1 MQKDNAKKSSS
12 QTFLKGAMVLTVSMI
27 IVKLCGMVYKIM
39 LTKIYAM
46 FGDQYA
52 GIGTGIF
59 SNAYELYIPLFTL
72 ATAGFPIAVS
82 RLISESIAK
91 ERYKDVKQ
99 IHKVSKPFFVILG
112 FVSFSLMVG
121 LSFWYVD
128 YVNSPYSIYAL
139 MMLAPSVF
147 FGCIVS
153 IYRGYFEGQRN
164 MNPTAISEIIEAC
177 VKMILGLSLAYF
189 VMKFGI
195 SSYKSTGTVFGL
207 TFKNEIEAMNTLIGF
222 SVASAIFAISFG
234 GFLSYIALRI
244 IFKRRKNDIPLE
256 YYENSVDALSRKET
270 LKNLVKTAIPIG
282 LAALVMSVS
291 SSIDTIIIQ
300 KILYNMAISDRE
312 ALLAQFDG
320 HLDENI
326 PLVFN
331 QSIINVAPLL
341 TNPLGILVGEKITK
355 IPELAEINPITIHTY
370 LMGAFSC
377 ALTVMQLITSVTQV
391 FGTSALPSVTN
402 AYTRGDKTELK
413 KSIETVLKLTM
424 LFTLPAGIGMFVL
437 PYPIISLLYD
447 GYVAVVAADVLR
459 VMGMSVIVVAVST
472 PICSM
477 IQGVGRVDLPLKLY
491 SIAMVIKIA
500 TNIAFVS
507 IVDINIV
514 GGAVGSLVSFLF
526 VCVVGMY
533 FLVKKSGVVPDFLQ
547 SVLKP
552 LFSAL
557 LCGVA
562 AYFAY
567 GLFDNF
573 MGAKIAII
581 CAICVAAVVY
591 VFALLLMRTFTENEI
606 YMLPKGNKFVTILA
620 KFNLIR

>member
-91 ERYKDVKQ
+91 ERYKDVQQ
-99 IHKVSKPFFVILG
+99 IHRVSKPFFVILG
-112 FVSFSLMVG
+112 FVSFALMVG

-153 IYRGYFEGQRN
+153 IYRGYFEGHRN

-189 VMKFGI
+189 VMKYGI

-244 IFKRRKNDIPLE
+244 IFKRKKNDIPQE

-300 KILYNMAISDRE
+300 KILYNMAITDRD

-320 HLDENI
+320 QLDANI
-326 PLVFN
+326 PL
-331 QSIINVAPLL
+331 
-341 TNPLGILVGEKITK
+341 NPTK
-355 IPELAEINPITIHTY
+355 DNPITIHTY

-377 ALTVMQLITSVTQV
+377 ALTVMQLITAVTQV

-413 KSIETVLKLTM
+413 KSIESVLKLTM
-424 LFTLPAGIGMFVL
+424 LVTLPAGIGMFVL

-477 IQGVGRVDLPLKLY
+477 LQGIGRVDLPLKLY

-507 IVDINIV
+507 IVEINIV

-533 FLVKKSGVVPDFLQ
+533 FLVKKAEVMPDFFQ

-552 LFSAL
+552 LFSAI

-573 MGAKIAII
+573 MGAKVATIF
-581 CAICVAAVVY
+581 AICVAAVVY
-591 VFALLLMRTFTENEI
+591 VFALLLLRTFTENEI
-606 YMLPKGNKFVTILA
+606 CMLPKGNKFVTILA

>member
-1 MQKDNAKKSSS
+1 MQKDNVKKSGS

-91 ERYKDVKQ
+91 ERYKDVRQ
-99 IHKVSKPFFVILG
+99 IHRVSKPFFVILG
-112 FVSFSLMVG
+112 FVSFALMVG

-128 YVNSPYSIYAL
+128 FVNSPYSIYAL

-153 IYRGYFEGQRN
+153 IYRGYFEGHRN

-177 VKMILGLSLAYF
+177 VKMTLGLSLAYL
-189 VMKFGI
+189 VMRFGI
-195 SSYKSTGTVFGL
+195 NSYKSTGTIFGL

-234 GFLSYIALRI
+234 GFLSYIALKI
-244 IFKRRKNDIPLE
+244 IFKRRKNDIPEE

-270 LKNLVKTAIPIG
+270 LINLVKTAIPIG

-300 KILYNMAISDRE
+300 KILYNMAIENRE

-320 HLDENI
+320 HLDANI
-326 PLVFN
+326 PL
-331 QSIINVAPLL
+331 
-341 TNPLGILVGEKITK
+341 NPTEN
-355 IPELAEINPITIHTY
+355 NPITIHTY
-370 LMGAFSC
+370 LMGAFGC
-377 ALTVMQLITSVTQV
+377 ALTVMQLVTAVTQV
-391 FGTSALPSVTN
+391 FGTSAMPSVTN
-402 AYTRGDKTELK
+402 AYTRGDKVELK

-424 LFTLPAGIGMFVL
+424 LVTLPAGIGMFAL

-447 GYVAVVAADVLR
+447 GYVATVAADVLR
-459 VMGMSVIVVAVST
+459 VMGISVIFVAIST
-472 PICSM
+472 PLCSM
-477 IQGVGRVDLPLKLY
+477 LQGVGRVDLPLKLY

-500 TNIAFVS
+500 TNYAFVS
-507 IVDINIV
+507 IVEINIV

-533 FLVKKSGVVPDFLQ
+533 FLVKKSGVMPDFFQ

-567 GLFDNF
+567 GLFDSLI
-573 MGAKIAII
+573 GGKISTI
-581 CAICVAAVVY
+581 CAIAVAAIAY
-591 VFALLLMRTFTENEI
+591 VLALLLTRTFTENEI
-606 YMLPKGNKFVTILA
+606 CMLPKGNKIVTILA
-620 KFNLIR
+620 KLNLIR

>member
-91 ERYKDVKQ
+91 ERYKDVRQ

-112 FVSFSLMVG
+112 FVSFALMVG

-153 IYRGYFEGQRN
+153 IYRGYFEGHRN

-189 VMKFGI
+189 VMKYGI

-244 IFKRRKNDIPLE
+244 IFKRKKNDIPQE

-300 KILYNMAISDRE
+300 KILYNMAITDRD

-320 HLDENI
+320 QLDANI
-326 PLVFN
+326 PL
-331 QSIINVAPLL
+331 
-341 TNPLGILVGEKITK
+341 NPTK
-355 IPELAEINPITIHTY
+355 DNPITIHTY

-377 ALTVMQLITSVTQV
+377 ALTVMQLITAVTQV

-413 KSIETVLKLTM
+413 KSIESVLKLTM
-424 LFTLPAGIGMFVL
+424 LVTLPAGIGMFVL

-477 IQGVGRVDLPLKLY
+477 LQGIGRVDLPLKLY

-507 IVDINIV
+507 IVEINIV

-533 FLVKKSGVVPDFLQ
+533 FLVKKAEVMPDFFQ

-552 LFSAL
+552 LFSAI

-573 MGAKIAII
+573 MGAKVATIF
-581 CAICVAAVVY
+581 AICVAAVVY
-591 VFALLLMRTFTENEI
+591 VFALLLLRTFTENEI
-606 YMLPKGNKFVTILA
+606 CMLPKGNKIVTILA
-620 KFNLIR
+620 KFKLIR